1 MGRGA
6 ETVVR
11 DSRGAVGLRISMHIA
26 HTNTAATVNLSEPL
40 RTIALPPAASE
51 GVRTAGFLELLWDEL
66 ILKV

>member
-1 MGRGA
+1 
-6 ETVVR
+6 
-11 DSRGAVGLRISMHIA
+11 MHIA